1 MTMGQAVALVSTDHR
16 VKIVRKIWMWYVRTG
31 GRDVGEYPSKEEA
44 FMAAANILARM
55 RQQ

>member
-1 MTMGQAVALVSTDHR
+1 MGQAVALVSTDHR